1 MRAFQSRVQHDV
13 RSWLIDDHLSRKYLG
28 YRSFARFAASDTD
41 FFVLRRFDYL
51 NTRVLL
57 TLQDELSALEEE
69 LEALERNLM
78 RKDAE
83 DIDDGTLRPDPVPR
97 RSELIAL
104 ISEKIE
110 KYSEHTALDHII
122 GFL

>member
-1 MRAFQSRVQHDV
+1 M
-13 RSWLIDDHLSRKYLG
+13 G

-57 TLQDELSALEEE
+57 TLQDELSALEDE
-69 LEALERNLM
+69 LETLEQSLR

-83 DIDDGTLRPDPVPR
+83 EIDNGTLRPDPVPR
-97 RSELIAL
+97 RAELIAL
-104 ISEKIE
+104 ISEKIDR
-110 KYSEHTALDHII
+110 YSEYTALHT
-122 GFL
+122 FVKFFKVAKSS